1 MRDTVSEWL
10 LEIIMQDTEAGLT
23 LVFHNQAVSSRPDN
37 ESNEYLTPLEKAGDN
52 PWYADGYP
60 YPLLSGL
67 SALRKGSQ
75 KSSPL
80 AALLKEVMTSITT
93 LLYPYVSYPVLVF
106 NLKGLDAAVECGVEE
121 VALYVLPG
129 SHSEKRISSTAWMRD
144 WPMLN
149 FPTVAGIN
157 VRGYRSCVMGCRY
170 KDSTDPNKVV
180 MVAKIMLGMGS
191 HEMSLG
197 DTIGVGHTWPLALSE
212 RCWRMWRRW
221 CRCSR

>member
-1 MRDTVSEWL
+1 MHSTTSSLPTSVRIVEVGPRDGLQNEKVLVPTSVKVEFISRL
-10 LEIIMQDTEAGLT
+10 AGAGLT
-23 LVFHNQAVSSRPDN
+23 HVEATSFVSPKWV
-37 ESNEYLTPLEKAGDN
+37 PQV
-52 PWYADGYP
+52 ADH
-60 YPLLSGL
+60 
-67 SALRKGSQ
+67 
-75 KSSPL
+75 
-80 AALLKEVMTSITT
+80 KEVMTSITT